1 MDDHEQSISLVLGSG
16 GARGLAQIG
25 VIRWLEEHSDYRIRS
40 ISGASMG
47 ALIGGIYAA
56 GKLDIYEDWVKTLR
70 RQDVWRL
77 LDFSFR
83 GAGLIR
89 GDRLI
94 GKLRDMLG
102 DIDIEELSIS
112 FTAVATDIERER
124 EVWLNSGSLF
134 NAIRASIAIPTVFTP
149 VRHRGRLLV
158 DGALLNPV
166 PIAPTLNDHTD
177 ITVAVSMNGRMG
189 DELTRVTRPNA
200 FNDVEAEKLGRSRL
214 NQRLQDVLP
223 DRVGGWLQDWPG
235 KLGLGST
242 TDGMSRAQ
250 EARALSMIDV
260 VSHSIEAMQGSIARF
275 RIAAYNPE
283 HLIEVPVNAC
293 GIFDFHRAREM
304 IELGY
309 HLAERSLGH
318 QQRSPHPP

>member
-1 MDDHEQSISLVLGSG
+1 MTHDHEQSISLVLGSG

-25 VIRWLEEHSDYRIRS
+25 IIRWLEEHSDYRIRS
-40 ISGASMG
+40 IAGASMG

-177 ITVAVSMNGRMG
+177 ITVAVSLNGRMG

-200 FNDVEAEKLGRSRL
+200 FDDAGAEKLTQGRLRG
-214 NQRLQDVLP
+214 VLP
-223 DRVGGWLQDWPG
+223 GRVGGWLQDWQG

-242 TDGMSRAQ
+242 TAGMSRAQ
-250 EARALSMIDV
+250 EARALSLIDV

-283 HLIEVPVNAC
+283 YLIEVPINAC

-309 HLAERSLGH
+309 HLAERSLGD
-318 QQRSPHPP
+318 QRPASP